1 MNSSLKNCLSLAV
14 GAALAAQ
21 SAACGTLMYPNRRG
35 AQGGRVDVGVAVLDG
50 IGLLFF
56 IIPGVIAFAVDFSDG
71 AIYLPGSDPSRLS
84 MRRVRYDRTGG
95 EAAIEEAI
103 LSETGRR
110 VDLDARDV
118 RIVRLNST
126 AELPGRFTDLQA
138 ER

>member
-1 MNSSLKNCLSLAV
+1 MNANPNHCLNLAV
-14 GAALAAQ
+14 GAALVAQ
-21 SAACGTLMYPNRRG
+21 SLGCGTLMYPDRSGARG
-35 AQGGRVDVGVAVLDG
+35 GHVDVGVAVLDG

-56 IIPGVIAFAVDFSDG
+56 IIPGVAAFAVDFSDG
-71 AIYLPGSDPSRLS
+71 AIYLPDTEPGSLS

-95 EAAIEEAI
+95 QAAIEAAI

-110 VDLDARDV
+110 VDLDSRHV

-126 AELPGRFTDLQA
+126 AELSDRFTNLQS